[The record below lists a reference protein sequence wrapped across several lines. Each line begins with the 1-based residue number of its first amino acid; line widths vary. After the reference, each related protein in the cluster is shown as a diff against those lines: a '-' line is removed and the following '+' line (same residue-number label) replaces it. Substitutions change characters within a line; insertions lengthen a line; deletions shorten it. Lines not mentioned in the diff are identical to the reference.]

1 MQYSLY
7 LHLPFCAIHC
17 TYCAFN
23 IFTRAQKLIPHYVRA
38 LQNELTMVQPPSE
51 PVHTIYLGGGT
62 PSLLAPTQ
70 IDTLL
75 KACQR
80 AYTLSRNPEI
90 TMEINP
96 GDVDQG
102 YLESIREAGVNRLSI
117 GMQSA
122 LPDELRLMARD
133 HTPQAVSQVITA
145 ARKAGHT
152 NISLDLIFG
161 LPRQSFAAW
170 RTTVRE
176 ALSLQPDHLS
186 MYALELE
193 AGTALTR
200 RVERGGLPQPDQ
212 DLCAE
217 MYQWADSEAKQAGLI
232 QYEISNWARPGWECR
247 HNRQYWRYQPYLGFG
262 AGAHGFAAG
271 VRYEVMPDLR
281 RYLELAGS
289 QRERLPFPLSAAA
302 VQSRQID
309 PLEAMGEYIF
319 TGLRQVQEGVNL
331 RDFEARFGIALAE
344 AFPKALAKLLQ
355 SDLITLDQDRMRLT
369 DQARLISNRV
379 SLEFL

>member
-1 MQYSLY
+1 
-7 LHLPFCAIHC
+7 
-17 TYCAFN
+17 
-23 IFTRAQKLIPHYVRA
+23 
-38 LQNELTMVQPPSE
+38 MVQPPSE

-62 PSLLAPTQ
+62 PSLLTPAQ

-75 KACQR
+75 KTCQR
-80 AYTLSRNPEI
+80 AYTLSSDPEI

-96 GDVDQG
+96 GDVDQS
-102 YLESIREAGVNRLSI
+102 YLEAIREAGVNRLSI

-133 HTPQAVSQVITA
+133 HGPNAVPQVVTA
-145 ARKAGHT
+145 ARKAGHR

-161 LPRQSFAAW
+161 LPRQSFTAW
-170 RTTVRE
+170 QTTVRE

-193 AGTALTR
+193 TGTALTR
-200 RVERGGLPQPDQ
+200 RVERGGLPRPDQ

-217 MYQWADSEAKQAGLI
+217 MYQWADSEVKQAGLI

-271 VRYEVMPDLR
+271 IRYEVMPDLR

-309 PLEAMGEYIF
+309 AQEAMGEYIF

-331 RDFEARFGIALAE
+331 RDFQARFGIALSTVY
-344 AFPKALAKLLQ
+344 PKALATLLQ